1 MTEDQYN
8 QSIIDKVRTNIIFLN
23 AMECINPTIDFK
35 IKLAET
41 ILEMLNNSENL
52 LPHSIATE
60 NVWQAEKI
68 GNLFP
73 VLYLSISKS

>member
-1 MTEDQYN
+1 MTKDQYN
-8 QSIIDKVRTNIIFLN
+8 QSVIDKVQTNIISLN
-23 AMECINPTIDFK
+23 TMECINPTIEFK

-52 LPHSIATE
+52 LPHSIVTE
-60 NVWQAEKI
+60 KVWQADKI

-73 VLYLSISKS
+73 VLYLSINKS